1 MANKDLTIR
10 IKVQD
15 GQAKVQIE
23 QIGKGFMNA
32 KNAAD
37 LFRQAIKDQ
46 NSILKGSVADYQR
59 QIANLKLIRNNSAKT
74 AEEFKRQTKAIN
86 QLQIKMRAL
95 TVDTGDL
102 NKVNQDQISNAGLAG
117 ATLTE
122 LGRTV
127 SDLPYGIRGVANNL
141 SQLSTLFITLVSKTD
156 GVTNSFKLLRTQLA
170 GPLGLILAFQGVIA
184 ALDFFSQKSDEAKDK
199 TDDLTDSIE
208 SEIQKVKVLT
218 GELGLLE
225 TQLIKTLGFRP
236 AGGIEETFI
245 AKLTGDDLT
254 KAVKRLRNEFNEFDK
269 MFETLDD
276 FSEKTVNALINDFV
290 SLLEVRKEQQQI
302 EEQLEEL
309 RKQEVRDYIA
319 EQFLSGQLILLREKE
334 FDLTEKYI
342 DQTIERN
349 RVGEAYFKAENK
361 RIEDLDRAI
370 LDSMLFQD
378 PDDPNVPFYGD
389 ADMLDMAFMGFDQF
403 MSKYISKTEEGI
415 DAREKAALDEFEI
428 QAKELEGLID
438 YEKEKQKILDY
449 YDALRQKSRNDEAKR
464 MNETIKQ
471 LTAIYESFKQ
481 ASDALFDAE
490 ISREERRTALR
501 NNELKKQLKNEQ
513 LTAQQREAINNQIA
527 TNEENLDRKRD
538 KIAERQFKIQKALMI
553 GEALVTTYK
562 MANSAYE
569 AVLASPLKFLG
580 LGALVQA
587 KIAAGIATAFGLAN
601 VAAISRQQFVPSAI
615 GGAGGGGAGGAGGG
629 MQAPDFN
636 IVGAS
641 AQSQLAE
648 TVATAESQPVR
659 AYVVGK
665 DVSTQQELDRNITNT
680 ASFG

>member
-1 MANKDLTIR
+1 MANSKELKIV
-10 IKVQD
+10 IKVDQ
-15 GQAKVQIE
+15 GQAKVQID
-23 QIGKGFMNA
+23 QLGSGFMSA
-32 KNAAD
+32 KAAAD
-37 LFRQAIKDQ
+37 QFRQAIASQ
-46 NSILKGSVADYQR
+46 NPVLKGSVADYQR
-59 QIANLKLIRNNSAKT
+59 QITNLKLIRNNSAKT

-86 QLQIKMRAL
+86 KLQTEMRAL
-95 TVDTGDL
+95 TVDTADL

-156 GVTNSFKLLRTQLA
+156 GVTNSLKLLRTQLT

-199 TDDLTDSIE
+199 TEGLTDSIE
-208 SEIQKVKVLT
+208 AQIQKVKVLT

-225 TQLIKTLGFRP
+225 LQLIKTLGFRP

-245 AKLTGDDLT
+245 AQLTGDDLT

-276 FSEKTVNALINDFV
+276 FSEETVNALINDFV
-290 SLLEVRKEQQQI
+290 SLLEVRKEQQEV
-302 EEQLEEL
+302 EEKLEEL
-309 RKQEVRDYIA
+309 RKQEVRDYVT
-319 EQFLSGQLILLREKE
+319 EQFLSGQLVSLKQRE

-349 RVGEAYFKAENK
+349 RVGEAYFKAETK

-415 DAREKAALDEFEI
+415 DAREQAALTEFDI
-428 QAKELEGLID
+428 QAAELEGLID
-438 YEKEKQKILDY
+438 YEG
-449 YDALRQKSRNDEAKR
+449 
-464 MNETIKQ
+464 
-471 LTAIYESFKQ
+471 
-481 ASDALFDAE
+481 
-490 ISREERRTALR
+490 ER
-501 NNELKKQLKNEQ
+501 
-513 LTAQQREAINNQIA
+513 
-527 TNEENLDRKRD
+527 
-538 KIAERQFKIQKALMI
+538 FKIQEYFQGLRDKLRDKELNSRLKNLNQLSKYLKQGADAFGEQTVANKAI
-553 GEALVTTYK
+553 SVSAATIDTYV
-562 MANSAYE
+562 AGTR
-569 AVLASPLKFLG
+569 VLKEEGLPGPLKFI
-580 LGALVQA
+580 AMAAV
-587 KIAAGIATAFGLAN
+587 IAAGLAN
-601 VAAISRQQFVPSAI
+601 VKKIVSTKIPNKSDKSTAPGVSGVI
-615 GGAGGGGAGGAGGG
+615 
-629 MQAPDFN
+629 QAPDFN

-648 TVATAESQPVR
+648 AVGMAESQPVR